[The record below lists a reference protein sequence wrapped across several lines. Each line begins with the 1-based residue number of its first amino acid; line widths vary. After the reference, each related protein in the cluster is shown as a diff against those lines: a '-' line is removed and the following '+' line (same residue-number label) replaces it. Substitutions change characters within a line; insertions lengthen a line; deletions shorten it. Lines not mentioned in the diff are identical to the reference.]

1 MRRWRRRTL
10 RGEVLRGKSWL
21 VLGLLVLATVVLP
34 ACNDII
40 NYPAPRI
47 QSLSPASTSAGQ
59 PQFNLTV
66 NGFQFTPA
74 SIIEWNNTPLVTVF
88 QSVNSLMAQ
97 VPAALVQNPGAVA
110 VVVFT
115 PQPGGGT
122 STSLIF
128 NINPITTPVP
138 RITYI
143 SPTGVLAGSSAFQ
156 LYIAGTNFLA
166 ISTVTVN
173 GNPRQANFVNTT
185 SLNVPISAADVA
197 TAGSVQIAVVNPT
210 GPPNAPGGGSSTPVS
225 LVVTNPVPVLTSLSP
240 TSFAAGTTA
249 ASTLTVN
256 GSSLLPNSVIQ
267 IDGGARTTIF
277 NGNTTLSATLEQGDF
292 ASAAVHRV
300 QVVNPS
306 PGGGV
311 SNILTFAVDPTLTH
325 GLPELLDYAFDG
337 SEANQGICGDTCA
350 AGPPTL
356 NTAGPGISSNG
367 STVVFA
373 STSTNFFQTQA
384 NTGSDIYART
394 TCLTN
399 SCVPATTVVSAGPNK
414 TASNGSSSEPS
425 VDSQAA
431 HAAFTS
437 TASNLVGGVSFP
449 PTNRQVYWMPVCTT
463 SAACSAGELVSLSAD
478 GINPGNGD
486 SYNPAISPD
495 GRFVAFVS
503 LATDLVS
510 GLTTIDGKT
519 PQVYLRDTCGGVTT
533 STTSTTCTPTTFL
546 ISTPDGTT
554 PGNGPGSQPSV
565 ANDGAYVS
573 FASTATNLGATAPN
587 PNGAQEIFLRTVCL
601 PSVVGATTTT
611 TCTAFNSLISTPD
624 GVTPAN
630 GSSSESKVASGGRF
644 VAFASTATNLAAGA
658 GPTQQV
664 YLYDTCLGAATT
676 CTPSVTLISTPDGK
690 TPGNAL
696 SEYPSI
702 TLGSSTATATS
713 TAGQFVAFA
722 SRASNLGVNA
732 QNGVENIYVRKTCL
746 AFSSTSTT
754 CTPVTV
760 LASQAAGASPPPAN
774 GDSLMPAISGDA
786 HTVAFIS
793 SANNIVV
800 PATTNGFA
808 NLFLALTSF

>member
-1 MRRWRRRTL
+1 MRRWRRPTI
-10 RGEVLRGKSWL
+10 RGEVLQGKSWL

-34 ACNDII
+34 TCNDII

-47 QSLSPASTSAGQ
+47 QSLSPASASAGQ

-66 NGFQFTPA
+66 NGFKFTPA
-74 SIIEWNNTPLVTVF
+74 SIVQWNNTPLVTVF
-88 QSVNSLMAQ
+88 QSVNSVMAQ

-110 VVVFT
+110 VSVFT
-115 PQPGGGT
+115 PQPGGGV

-128 NINPITTPVP
+128 NINPVTTPLP
-138 RITYI
+138 QITYI
-143 SPTGVLAGSSAFQ
+143 SPSGVFAGSSAFQ
-156 LYIAGTNFLA
+156 LYIAGVNFLA

-185 SLNVPISAADVA
+185 SLNVQITAADVA
-197 TAGSVQIAVVNPT
+197 TAGSIQIAVVNPS
-210 GPPNAPGGGSSTPVS
+210 GPSNAPGGGSSAPVS
-225 LVVTNPVPVLTSLSP
+225 LVVTNPVPVVTSLSP
-240 TSFAAGTTA
+240 TNFAAGTTGA
-249 ASTLTVN
+249 AALTVN
-256 GSSLLPNSVIQ
+256 GSSLLPNSVVE

-277 NGNTTLSATLEQGDF
+277 NGNTTLSTTLEQGDF
-292 ASAAVHRV
+292 ASAAVHRI

-306 PGGGV
+306 PGGGA
-311 SNILTFAVDPTLTH
+311 SNVLTFAVDPTLTH

-350 AGPPTL
+350 TGPPTL

-394 TCLTN
+394 TCLTS
-399 SCVPATTVVSAGPNK
+399 SCVPATTVVSTGPNK

-437 TASNLVGGVSFP
+437 TASNLVGGVSFA
-449 PTNRQVYWMPVCTT
+449 PTNRQVYWMPVCAA
-463 SAACSAGELVSLSAD
+463 SATCSAGELVSLSAD

-486 SYNPAISPD
+486 SYNPSISPD

-533 STTSTTCTPTTFL
+533 TSTTCTPTTFL

-554 PGNGPGSQPSV
+554 PGNGPSSQPSI
-565 ANDGAYVS
+565 ANNGAYVS

-601 PSVVGATTTT
+601 PSVGTTTTT

-630 GSSSESKVASGGRF
+630 
-644 VAFASTATNLAAGA
+644 
-658 GPTQQV
+658 
-664 YLYDTCLGAATT
+664 
-676 CTPSVTLISTPDGK
+676 
-690 TPGNAL
+690 
-696 SEYPSI
+696 
-702 TLGSSTATATS
+702 
-713 TAGQFVAFA
+713 
-722 SRASNLGVNA
+722 
-732 QNGVENIYVRKTCL
+732 
-746 AFSSTSTT
+746 
-754 CTPVTV
+754 
-760 LASQAAGASPPPAN
+760 
-774 GDSLMPAISGDA
+774 
-786 HTVAFIS
+786 
-793 SANNIVV
+793 
-800 PATTNGFA
+800 
-808 NLFLALTSF
+808 

>member
-1 MRRWRRRTL
+1 M
-10 RGEVLRGKSWL
+10 
-21 VLGLLVLATVVLP
+21 LGLLLSAMLVLP

-47 QSLSPASTSAGQ
+47 QSLSPTSISATK
-59 PQFNLTV
+59 PLFNLTV
-66 NGFQFTPA
+66 SGFSFTPA
-74 SIIEWNNTPLVTVF
+74 SVVEWDNTPLITIF
-88 QSVNSLMAQ
+88 QGVNTLTAQ
-97 VPAALVQNPGAVA
+97 VPAALIQNPGAVA
-110 VVVFT
+110 VTVFT

-122 STSLIF
+122 SASLIF
-128 NINPITTPVP
+128 NVDPVPTAVP

-143 SPTGVLAGSSAFQ
+143 SPTGMLAGSGAFQ
-156 LYIAGTNFLA
+156 LYIAGANFVSG
-166 ISTVTVN
+166 STVTVN
-173 GNPRQANFVNTT
+173 GNNRQANFVNTT
-185 SLNVPISAADVA
+185 SLNVPITAADVA
-197 TAGSVQIAVVNPT
+197 TAGSVEIAVVNPT
-210 GPPNAPGGGSSTPVS
+210 PGGGSSAPVS

-249 ASTLTVN
+249 STTLAVN
-256 GSSLLPNSVIQ
+256 GASLLPNSVIQ

-277 NGNTTLSATLEQGDF
+277 NGSTALGTVLAQGDF
-292 ASAAVHRV
+292 AAAAVHRV

-306 PGGGV
+306 PGGGA

-325 GLPELLDYAFDG
+325 GLPELLDYGFDG
-337 SEANQGICGDTCA
+337 SEANQGICGDSCA

-367 STVVFA
+367 ATVVFA
-373 STSTNFFQTQA
+373 STSTNFFQTQS

-394 TCLTN
+394 TCLTS
-399 SCVPATTVVSAGPNK
+399 SCVPATTVVSAGPNQ

-425 VDSQAA
+425 LDSGGT

-437 TASNLVGGVSFP
+437 TASNLVGGVSFA
-449 PTNRQVYWMPVCTT
+449 PTNRQVYWMPVSTT
-463 SAACSAGELVSLSAD
+463 SSASTTAGELVSLSAD

-486 SYNPAISPD
+486 SYNPSISPD

-510 GLTTIDGKT
+510 ALTTIDGKT
-519 PQVYLRDTCGGVTT
+519 PQVYLRDTCGGVPT

-546 ISTPDGTT
+546 ISSRDGST
-554 PGNGPGSQPSV
+554 PGDGSSSQPSV

-573 FASTATNLGATAPN
+573 FTSTATNLGATAPN

-601 PSVVGATTTT
+601 PTVSGTTTVT

-644 VAFASTATNLAAGA
+644 IAFASTATNLATAA
-658 GPTQQV
+658 GPVQQV
-664 YLYDTCLGAATT
+664 YLYETCLTATTT
-676 CTPSVTLISTPDGK
+676 CTPSVTLISTPDRS
-690 TPGNAL
+690 TPGNAP

-702 TLGSSTATATS
+702 TLGTGTATATS

-722 SRASNLGVNA
+722 SRASNLGANT
-732 QNGVENIYVRKTCL
+732 QNGVENIFIRKACL
-746 AFSSTSTT
+746 AFSSTTTT

-760 LASQAAGASPPPAN
+760 LASQAGGASPPQAN
-774 GDSLMPAISGDA
+774 GDSFMPAISGDA

-793 SANNIVV
+793 SANNLVI

>member
-1 MRRWRRRTL
+1 M
-10 RGEVLRGKSWL
+10 RGKSWL
-21 VLGLLVLATVVLP
+21 AFGLLVSAMLVLP

-47 QSLSPASTSAGQ
+47 KSLSPADMSAGQ
-59 PQFNLTV
+59 PLFNLTV
-66 NGFQFTPA
+66 SGFSFTPA
-74 SIIEWNNTPLVTVF
+74 STVVWNGTPLVTIF
-88 QSVNSLMAQ
+88 QTVNTLTAQ
-97 VPAALVQNPGAVA
+97 VPASLIQNPGAVP
-110 VVVFT
+110 VTVFT

-128 NINPITTPVP
+128 NIDPIPTPVP

-143 SPTGVLAGSSAFQ
+143 SPTGVLAGSGAFQ
-156 LYIAGTNFLA
+156 LYIAGANFVSG
-166 ISTVTVN
+166 STVTVN
-173 GNPRQANFVNTT
+173 GDNRQANFVNTT
-185 SLNVPISAADVA
+185 SLNVQITAADVA
-197 TAGSVQIAVVNPT
+197 TAGSVQIAVVNPI
-210 GPPNAPGGGSSTPVS
+210 PGGGSSSPTS
-225 LVVTNPVPVLTSLSP
+225 LVVTNPVPLLTSLSP
-240 TSFAAGTTA
+240 TSIAAGTTA
-249 ASTLTVN
+249 STTLAVN
-256 GSSLLPNSVIQ
+256 GASLLPNSVIQ

-277 NGNTTLSATLEQGDF
+277 NGSTALSTVLAQGDF
-292 ASAAVHRV
+292 AAAAVHRV
-300 QVVNPS
+300 QVMNPS
-306 PGGGV
+306 PGGGA

-325 GLPELLDYAFDG
+325 GLPELLDYGFDG
-337 SEANQGICGDTCA
+337 SEANQGICGDNCTS
-350 AGPPTL
+350 GPPTL

-367 STVVFA
+367 ATVVFA

-394 TCLTN
+394 TCLTS

-425 VDSQAA
+425 LDTGGT

-437 TASNLVGGVSFP
+437 TASNLVGGVSFA
-449 PTNRQVYWMPVCTT
+449 PTNRQVYWMPVSTSTT
-463 SAACSAGELVSLSAD
+463 ASASTAGELVSLSAD

-486 SYNPAISPD
+486 SYNPSISPD

-510 GLTTIDGKT
+510 SLATIDGKT
-519 PQVYLRDTCGGVTT
+519 PQVYLRDTCGGVPTTT
-533 STTSTTCTPTTFL
+533 STTGTTCTPTTFL
-546 ISTPDGTT
+546 ISSPDGST
-554 PGNGPGSQPSV
+554 PGNGPSSQPSV
-565 ANDGAYVS
+565 ANEGAYVS
-573 FASTATNLGATAPN
+573 FTSTAANLGATAPN

-601 PSVVGATTTT
+601 PTVPGGTTVT
-611 TCTAFNSLISTPD
+611 TCTPVTSLISTPD
-624 GVTPAN
+624 GVTAAN

-644 VAFASTATNLAAGA
+644 IAFASTATNLAAA
-658 GPTQQV
+658 ARPVQQV
-664 YLYDTCLGAATT
+664 YLYDTCLTATTT
-676 CTPSVTLISTPDGK
+676 CTPSVTLISTPDGT
-690 TPGNAL
+690 TPADAL

-702 TLGSSTATATS
+702 SLGSGTATATS

-722 SRASNLGVNA
+722 SRASNLGANT
-732 QNGVENIYVRKTCL
+732 QNGVENIFIRKTCL
-746 AFSSTSTT
+746 GFTSTSSTTIT

-760 LASQAAGASPPPAN
+760 LASQAGGASPPQAN

-808 NLFLALTSF
+808 NLFLAITSF

>member
-1 MRRWRRRTL
+1 MF
-10 RGEVLRGKSWL
+10 
-21 VLGLLVLATVVLP
+21 GLLLSAMLVLP

-40 NYPAPRI
+40 NYPAPRT
-47 QSLSPASTSAGQ
+47 QSLSPNSISAGQ

-66 NGFQFTPA
+66 SGFSFTPA
-74 SIIEWNNTPLVTVF
+74 SLVEWDNTPLITIF
-88 QSVNSLMAQ
+88 QGVNTLTAQ
-97 VPAALVQNPGAVA
+97 VPAALIQNPGAVA
-110 VVVFT
+110 VRVFT

-122 STSLIF
+122 SASLIF
-128 NINPITTPVP
+128 NVDPVTTPVP

-143 SPTGVLAGSSAFQ
+143 SPTGVLAGSGAFQ
-156 LYIAGTNFLA
+156 LYIAGANFVSG
-166 ISTVTVN
+166 STVTVN
-173 GNPRQANFVNTT
+173 GNNRQANFVNTT
-185 SLNVPISAADVA
+185 SLNVPITAADVA
-197 TAGSVQIAVVNPT
+197 TAGSVEIAVVNPT
-210 GPPNAPGGGSSTPVS
+210 PGGGSSAPVS

-240 TSFAAGTTA
+240 TSVAAGTTA
-249 ASTLTVN
+249 STTLAVN
-256 GSSLLPNSVIQ
+256 GASLLPNSVIQ

-277 NGNTTLSATLEQGDF
+277 NGSTALSTVLAQGDF
-292 ASAAVHRV
+292 AAAAVHRV

-306 PGGGV
+306 PGGGA

-325 GLPELLDYAFDG
+325 GLPELLDYGFDG
-337 SEANQGICGDTCA
+337 SEANQGICGDNCA
-350 AGPPTL
+350 TGPPTL

-367 STVVFA
+367 ATVVFA
-373 STSTNFFQTQA
+373 STSTNFFQTQS

-394 TCLTN
+394 SCLTS

-425 VDSQAA
+425 LDSGGT

-437 TASNLVGGVSFP
+437 TASNLVGGVSFA
-449 PTNRQVYWMPVCTT
+449 PTNRQVYWMPVSTT
-463 SAACSAGELVSLSAD
+463 SSASTTAGELVSLSAD

-486 SYNPAISPD
+486 SYNPSISPD

-510 GLTTIDGKT
+510 ALTTIDGKT
-519 PQVYLRDTCGGVTT
+519 PQIYLRDTCGGVPT

-546 ISTPDGTT
+546 ISSPDGST
-554 PGNGPGSQPSV
+554 PGNGPSSQPSV

-573 FASTATNLGATAPN
+573 FTSTATNLGATAPN

-601 PSVVGATTTT
+601 PTVSGTTTVT

-644 VAFASTATNLAAGA
+644 IAFSSTATNLATAA
-658 GPTQQV
+658 GPVQQV
-664 YLYDTCLGAATT
+664 YLYDTCLTATTT
-676 CTPSVTLISTPDGK
+676 CTPSVTLISTPDGS
-690 TPGNAL
+690 TPGNAP

-702 TLGSSTATATS
+702 TLGTGTATATS
-713 TAGQFVAFA
+713 TTGQFVAFA
-722 SRASNLGVNA
+722 SRASNLGANT
-732 QNGVENIYVRKTCL
+732 QNGVENIFIRKTCL
-746 AFSSTSTT
+746 AFSSTTT
-754 CTPVTV
+754 ACTPVTV
-760 LASQAAGASPPPAN
+760 LASQAGGASPPQAN
-774 GDSLMPAISGDA
+774 GDSFMPAISGDA

-793 SANNIVV
+793 SANNLVV